1 MTAAERTL
9 IVGVDYSDFC
19 IPALDQALQISAGS
33 PATHLVAVLALPEAT
48 PTRLQEAQELTE
60 AFVERAKDNL
70 VRLVQKRAQAI
81 GAPSPRVSSAVCFG
95 DAAKCLLER
104 AREWQADLLLVG
116 THSRRG
122 LDHLLMGSVAE
133 EVVRQAPCSVLVA
146 RAKPLSA
153 ERGEAEFQRENPLE
167 ELSGEKADEGVE
179 LLSEAHLDAGRVVLH
194 VLDVDSGQTF
204 VCSFRDFSA
213 VAVEPLEGNWVPAP
227 SAEAR
232 ARAARFAW
240 IEAGRN
246 APLFTQLFAELTRR
260 KRESRSDLAE
270 DR

>member
-19 IPALDQALQISAGS
+19 IPAVDQALQISAGS
-33 PATHLVAVLALPEAT
+33 PSTHLVAVLALPEAT
-48 PTRLQEAQELTE
+48 PTRLQEAEELTE
-60 AFVERAKDNL
+60 AFVERAQENL
-70 VRLVQKRAQAI
+70 VRLVQNRARAL
-81 GAPSPRVSSAVCFG
+81 GAPLPRVSGRVCFG
-95 DAAKCLLER
+95 EAAKCLLAQ
-104 AREWQADLLLVG
+104 ARDLKADLLLVG

-133 EVVRQAPCSVLVA
+133 EVVREAPCSVLVA
-146 RAKPLSA
+146 RAKPLGA
-153 ERGEAEFQRENPLE
+153 ERGEEEFPRENPLE
-167 ELSGEKADEGVE
+167 ELSGEKADEGLE
-179 LLSEAHLDAGRVVLH
+179 LLSEPHLDAGRVVLH
-194 VLDVDSGQTF
+194 VLDVASGQTF

-232 ARAARFAW
+232 ARAARFALV
-240 IEAGRN
+240 EAGHN
-246 APLFTQLFAELTRR
+246 APLFTRLFAELTRR
-260 KRESRSDLAE
+260 RRESRSDPAE

>member
-1 MTAAERTL
+1 M
-9 IVGVDYSDFC
+9 
-19 IPALDQALQISAGS
+19 
-33 PATHLVAVLALPEAT
+33 AVLALPEAT
-48 PTRLQEAQELTE
+48 PTRLQEAEELTD
-60 AFVERAKDNL
+60 AFVERARDNL
-70 VRLVQKRAQAI
+70 VRLVQTRAQAL
-81 GAPSPRVSSAVCFG
+81 GVPLPRVSGVVCFG
-95 DAAKCLLER
+95 EAAPCLLAR
-104 AREWQADLLLVG
+104 AREAQADLLLVG

-122 LDHLLMGSVAE
+122 LEHLLMGSVAE

-146 RAKPLSA
+146 RAKAASA
-153 ERGEAEFQRENPLE
+153 ERGEAEFSREDPLE
-167 ELSGEKADEGVE
+167 ELSGEKADEGLE

-232 ARAARFAW
+232 ARAARFALV
-240 IEAGRN
+240 EAGRN
-246 APLFTQLFAELTRR
+246 AQLFTRLFAELTRR

>member
-48 PTRLQEAQELTE
+48 PTRLQEAQELTQ
-60 AFVERAKDNL
+60 AFVDRAQDNL
-70 VRLVQKRAQAI
+70 VRLVQNRAQAV
-81 GAPSPRVSSAVCFG
+81 GAQLPRVSGVVCFG
-95 DAAKCLLER
+95 DAAECLLGR
-104 AREWQADLLLVG
+104 VRELKADLLLVG

-146 RAKPLSA
+146 RAKPVS
-153 ERGEAEFQRENPLE
+153 EHEEAEFPRENPLE
-167 ELSGEKADEGVE
+167 ELSGEKADEGLE

-194 VLDVDSGQTF
+194 VLDLDSGQTF

-232 ARAARFAW
+232 ARAARFALV
-240 IEAGRN
+240 EAGRN
-246 APLFTQLFAELTRR
+246 APLFTRLFAELTRR
-260 KRESRSDLAE
+260 RRESRSDQAE

>member
-1 MTAAERTL
+1 MAAAERTL

-33 PATHLVAVLALPEAT
+33 PETHLVAVLALPQAT
-48 PTRLQEAQELTE
+48 PTHLKEAEELTR

-70 VRLVQKRAQAI
+70 LRLVQTRAKAVGVQL
-81 GAPSPRVSSAVCFG
+81 PRVSSEVCFG
-95 DAAKCLLER
+95 AAAECLLGR
-104 AREWQADLLLVG
+104 ARELRADLLLIG

-122 LDHLLMGSVAE
+122 LNHLLMGSVAE

-146 RAKPLSA
+146 RATAVAPQRS
-153 ERGEAEFQRENPLE
+153 EAEFSREHPPVE
-167 ELSGEKADEGVE
+167 PSGERVDERLE

-194 VLDVDSGQTF
+194 VLDLDSGQTF
-204 VCSFRDFSA
+204 VCSFRDFSG

-232 ARAARFAW
+232 ARAARFALV
-240 IEAGRN
+240 EAGRA

-260 KRESRSDLAE
+260 TRESRSEQAE
-270 DR
+270 

>member
-33 PATHLVAVLALPEAT
+33 SATHLVAVLALPEAT
-48 PTRLQEAQELTE
+48 PTRLQEAEELTE

-70 VRLVQKRAQAI
+70 VRLVHTRAKAV
-81 GAPSPRVSSAVCFG
+81 GAQLPRVSAVVCFG
-95 DAAKCLLER
+95 EAAECLLGR
-104 AREWQADLLLVG
+104 ARELKADLVLVG
-116 THSRRG
+116 THSRSG

-146 RAKPLSA
+146 RAKPSSA
-153 ERGEAEFQRENPLE
+153 ERGEAEFPREGLLE
-167 ELSGEKADEGVE
+167 ELAGERADEGLE

-194 VLDVDSGQTF
+194 VLDLESGQTF

-213 VAVEPLEGNWVPAP
+213 VAVEPLEGSWVPAP

-232 ARAARFAW
+232 ARAARFAL

-260 KRESRSDLAE
+260 KRESRSGQAE